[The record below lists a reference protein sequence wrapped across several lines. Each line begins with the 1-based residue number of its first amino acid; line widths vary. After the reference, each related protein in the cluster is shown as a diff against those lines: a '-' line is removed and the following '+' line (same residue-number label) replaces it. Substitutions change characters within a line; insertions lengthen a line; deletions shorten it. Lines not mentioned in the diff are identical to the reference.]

1 MTSSR
6 ALTAAILVA
15 GGLTASPAIALTCE
29 NGVIVEYEYSGH
41 CNWIGDSDDG
51 VPSETPPT
59 STPPEPEVGNV
70 AFQTPPPGSHY
81 LVGST
86 VAPTAR
92 AGIGQ
97 KALGNLN
104 LTITIDT
111 SRSMDEP
118 VPNTGKTRYE
128 LAVEAVSALL
138 DDLPETA
145 SVGVVEFNSFAEY
158 VSLSKKLT
166 PEHKADLQTS
176 LPAIQPDDQ
185 TNYERAIQLSYYNVQ
200 TSPYWWGQPEASAN
214 QQVLFISDGQPSVGG
229 NWRYGFA
236 PSGLRNNSVSVNTV
250 GIGPLYYGARATL
263 LEVANIF
270 DGKFIDIGS
279 DITGLLPFF
288 QGLNGN
294 LVGVDYVM
302 VTDPNGTYRIDN
314 VGLFGEFT
322 LRDTILGENG
332 NMFEVT
338 AYFDDGTFA
347 TDQMWLT
354 GVGPTSAVPLPAT
367 GVMLIASFAGFGLMR
382 RRKQS

>member
-1 MTSSR
+1 MTYSR
-6 ALTAAILVA
+6 LLTAAALFA
-15 GGLTASPAIALTCE
+15 GGAMATPAQALTCE

-51 VPSETPPT
+51 VPADTPPT
-59 STPPEPEVGNV
+59 STPPEPEVGYV
-70 AFQTPPPGSHY
+70 AFQTPPNGSYY
-81 LVGST
+81 LTGST

-97 KALGNLN
+97 KALGNLS

-111 SRSMDEP
+111 SRSMDAP
-118 VPNTGKTRYE
+118 VANTGKTRYE
-128 LAVEAVSALL
+128 IAVDAVNALL

-166 PEHKADLQTS
+166 PEHKADLQS
-176 LPAIQPDDQ
+176 RLPTIQPDDQ

-214 QQVLFISDGQPSVGG
+214 QQVLFISDGQPTEGG
-229 NWRYGFA
+229 NWQYGFA
-236 PSGLRNNSVSVNTV
+236 PGGLRSNDVSVNTV
-250 GIGPLYYGARATL
+250 GIGQLNYAARSTL
-263 LEVANIF
+263 NHMADVF

-279 DITGLLPFF
+279 NITGLLPFF

-294 LVGVDYVM
+294 LVGVDHVM

-322 LRDTILGENG
+322 LRDTVLGESG
-332 NMFEVT
+332 NLFEVT

-347 TDQMWLT
+347 TDQMWLA
-354 GVGPTSAVPLPAT
+354 GVGPATAVPLPAT
-367 GVMLIASFAGFGLMR
+367 GLMLIASIAGFGLMR
-382 RRKQS
+382 RKRG